1 MILISIRINGMM
13 RVGNTYR
20 VKEQHVVCT

>member
-1 MILISIRINGMM
+1 MIIMSTRITGMM